1 MYVALARGTVTLVA
15 PSVATYPLVT
25 AVLSGLFLPYIR
37 LTRSLVAD
45 IIVAVSGVAP
55 LLVD

>member
-1 MYVALARGTVTLVA
+1 MYVALARGTVTLFA

-25 AVLSGLFLPYIR
+25 VVLSGLFLPYIR
-37 LTRSLVAD
+37 LTRSLVAG